1 MCLPLIFFVA
11 TSAVEW
17 GLCSGDPARQ
27 MPHPVGLQQ
36 LALSSAV
43 VCWLCYHLMKRS
55 YLENLF
61 LISESLWALKT
72 VVSGPPIGEMKN
84 YQQVKLIPL
93 FTELK
98 VVWVH
103 LLIWTEPF
111 GKIGFNFLYL
121 CGFEKCNPSSCLI
134 STIEYPACH
143 AETCL
148 REGQQSLLEV
158 CSNRL

>member
-134 STIEYPACH
+134 STIEYSSLPCRNLPQRGAAEPA
-143 AETCL
+143 
-148 REGQQSLLEV
+148 RGMQ
-158 CSNRL
+158 